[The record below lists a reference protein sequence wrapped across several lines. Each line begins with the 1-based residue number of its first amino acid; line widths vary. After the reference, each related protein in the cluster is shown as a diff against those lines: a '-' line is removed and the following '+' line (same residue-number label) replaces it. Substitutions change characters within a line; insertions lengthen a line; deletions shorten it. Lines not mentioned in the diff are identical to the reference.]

1 MPYVGS
7 RIAPVSIADVSNN
20 YVSSTFTSN
29 TYLQAQGFGTGN
41 VSNNYIS
48 GSFVSGSSVIFEAN
62 RTAGNV
68 SSGVILWNNVLLNV
82 GSHYNSSTG
91 RFTAPTDGMY
101 EFHFG
106 GIKNNV
112 SGVTRLNL
120 RKNGAFQIQN
130 RLAEGDVYNQTYITT
145 FLSLSASDYVDVEVV
160 AGSFYS
166 ISVNYGRFGGRLIG
180 Y

>member
-29 TYLQAQGFGTGN
+29 TYLQAQGYDTGDVANNYLTGSFTSNNYLQAQGFGTGN

-62 RTAGNV
+62 RTAGHLT
-68 SSGVILWNNVLLNV
+68 SGVILWNNVLLNV

-120 RKNGAFQIQN
+120 RKNGAFQI
-130 RLAEGDVYNQTYITT
+130 
-145 FLSLSASDYVDVEVV
+145 
-160 AGSFYS
+160 
-166 ISVNYGRFGGRLIG
+166 
-180 Y
+180 